1 MINLEDLTFA
11 INELLGRDKFAVYL
25 NSNAFPD
32 GEEDRILVTM
42 SALRVPFG
50 FSADEFD
57 AESLTVTLTFDLP
70 CDAYG
75 DQVVVRDG
83 ALERIRMTLLGRQ
96 NFQVPQANGETYIVN
111 AFLEQQPPAN
121 PYVDNGR
128 ITQQIVLSGK
138 MLVQNA
144 SCKAIVGNDVIV
156 SIGLSGKYEPT
167 ELLKISR
174 ASALNVGTDSNI
186 PLSEDDTLA
195 ETYGIS
201 RSSSKTLTFL
211 YTGKEIENHFLKI
224 AEGVEHNVNAIYTY
238 KVEYPTFTLQSKFK
252 LISVSSQDSA
262 GVYLQY
268 TLTAQIV
275 ERTIIVE
282 EK

>member
-1 MINLEDLTFA
+1 MINLEDLTVA
-11 INELLGRDKFAVYL
+11 VNEVLGRDKFIVYL

-32 GEEDRILVTM
+32 AEEDRIVVTM

-50 FSADEFD
+50 FSTEELD

-70 CDAYG
+70 CDVYG
-75 DQVVVRDG
+75 EQLIIRDG
-83 ALERIRMTLLGRQ
+83 ALERIQANLLGRKE
-96 NFQVPQANGETYIVN
+96 FDVHQANGEEYVVN

-138 MLVQNA
+138 MLAQNLNCA
-144 SCKAIVGNDVIV
+144 AIVGNDVRV
-156 SIGLSGKYEPT
+156 SIGSDAYAQT
-167 ELLKISR
+167 ELLKVSR
-174 ASALNVGTDSNI
+174 ASAMNVGTDSNI
-186 PLSEDDTLA
+186 PLSEDSTLA

-201 RSSSKTLTFL
+201 RTGTKTLNFL
-211 YTGKEIENHFLKI
+211 YTGKEIEDHFLKI
-224 AEGVEHNVNAIYTY
+224 AEGASFDVNAIYTY
-238 KVEYPTFTLQSKFK
+238 KAAYRNFTVQSKFK
-252 LISVSSQDSA
+252 IISVSSQDSA

-275 ERTIIVE
+275 DEATIGS
-282 EK
+282 

>member
-1 MINLEDLTFA
+1 MINLEDLTVA
-11 INELLGRDKFAVYL
+11 VNEVLGRDKFVVYL

-32 GEEDRILVTM
+32 DEEDRIVVTM

-50 FSADEFD
+50 FSTEELD

-70 CDAYG
+70 CDVYG
-75 DQVVVRDG
+75 EQLIIRDG
-83 ALERIRMTLLGRQ
+83 ALARIQSNLLGRKE
-96 NFQVPQANGETYIVN
+96 FDVHQANGEDYVVN

-121 PYVDNGR
+121 PYADNGR

-144 SCKAIVGNDVIV
+144 TCLAIVGNDVRV
-156 SIGLSGKYEPT
+156 SIGSATYEQT
-167 ELLKISR
+167 ELLKVSR

-186 PLSEDDTLA
+186 PLSEDSTLA
-195 ETYGIS
+195 ETHGIS
-201 RSSSKTLTFL
+201 RTCTKTLNFL
-211 YTGKEIENHFLKI
+211 YTGKEIEDHFLEI
-224 AEGVEHNVNAIYTY
+224 AEGASFDVNAIYTY
-238 KVEYPTFTLQSKFK
+238 KAAYRNFTVQSKFK
-252 LISVSSQDSA
+252 IISVSSQDSA

-275 ERTIIVE
+275 DEATITRNQ
-282 EK
+282 